1 MTSLSRLKRIREER
15 ALSQRDL
22 AARSGVAQ
30 DTISE
35 LERGERQAR
44 PSTVRKLAEALGVDA
59 SLLLT
64 DVLTPRQLE
73 ILSLIVQG
81 YTNRQIAEEL
91 YLSQGTLRLH
101 IEHIMVKLGVS
112 NCTQTAV
119 KALQLGI
126 LDAGSAPTRA
136 REERRTP
143 ETEVEA
149 EGRLAESS
157 VTGQSAAAIED
168 EDMVLN
174 SDDDYPRYTL
184 LLPRKARQE
193 QRNIAWAK
201 LDSGDLED
209 IFEVV
214 QDMKL
219 VIHKVLEDLGDKQ
232 ASLETIPRRYFE
244 DYDAQ
249 RRIEKR
255 RVALREYQHE
265 VIQTLRELVELYVEA
280 MRRLEDAIEVMRKEG
295 GELIRVVHQAVPQIK
310 SKE

>member
-112 NCTQTAV
+112 NRTQTAV

-174 SDDDYPRYTL
+174 SDDDYPR
-184 LLPRKARQE
+184 
-193 QRNIAWAK
+193 
-201 LDSGDLED
+201 
-209 IFEVV
+209 
-214 QDMKL
+214 
-219 VIHKVLEDLGDKQ
+219 
-232 ASLETIPRRYFE
+232 
-244 DYDAQ
+244 
-249 RRIEKR
+249 
-255 RVALREYQHE
+255 
-265 VIQTLRELVELYVEA
+265 
-280 MRRLEDAIEVMRKEG
+280 
-295 GELIRVVHQAVPQIK
+295 
-310 SKE
+310 